1 MSEKTKAA
9 IPVVIGAMAVA
20 LALGSVD
27 DRIVIDV
34 SKQPT
39 PYSADH
45 ARVQASDLPATEQPP
60 TF

>member
-27 DRIVIDV
+27 DRIVV
-34 SKQPT
+34 ELNKEPT

-45 ARVQASDLPATEQPP
+45 ARVQASDLPVAEQPP

>member
-1 MSEKTKAA
+1 MSDKTKAA
-9 IPVVIGAMAVA
+9 IPVAIGAMAIA

-27 DRIVIDV
+27 SSIVVEID
-34 SKQPT
+34 KQPT

-45 ARVQASDLPATEQPP
+45 SRIQGEPAEQPP

>member
-1 MSEKTKAA
+1 MSEKSKAV
-9 IPVVIGAMAVA
+9 IPVAIGAMAIA

-27 DRIVIDV
+27 SSTVV
-34 SKQPT
+34 ELNNAPT

-45 ARVQASDLPATEQPP
+45 ARIQGEASEPAN